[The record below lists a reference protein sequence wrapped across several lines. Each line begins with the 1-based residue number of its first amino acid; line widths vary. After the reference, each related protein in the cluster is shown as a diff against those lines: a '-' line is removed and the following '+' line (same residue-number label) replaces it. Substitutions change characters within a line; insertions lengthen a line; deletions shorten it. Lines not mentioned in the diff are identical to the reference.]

1 MATASALQNSPI
13 IINLLSAAIET
24 GWTMAGNVA
33 THSACNAG
41 KVRLTGYTLV
51 TGQSYQVSYS
61 VLTIGSGTVQM
72 QAGTTLGVSRTTPG
86 NYVETIIPSGSN
98 PVLVFYSDGN
108 CTIQA
113 FNIRVV
119 FDDTSNTQQNTLV
132 YHTKSRKWAPFRT
145 MAPDVGFSID
155 IDLVTMHYGLMY
167 LHKNASP
174 DRNQFYG
181 TQYQSIIR
189 GVEAQN
195 PERVHDYETLNYQ
208 ANMLLVSTIG
218 GIVSSLGQQTTLIDT
233 DFIKQKLE
241 SNGVTIIS
249 YDKDGVYS
257 ASLLNDEN
265 EDVVNGA
272 QLRGNY
278 LIWELQTVDGS
289 TPLIL
294 FSIGIES
301 KRVFLGAR

>member
-1 MATASALQNSPI
+1 M
-13 IINLLSAAIET
+13 
-24 GWTMAGNVA
+24 A
-33 THSACNAG
+33 THSSCNNG
-41 KVRLTGYTLV
+41 KVRLTGYTL
-51 TGQSYQVSYS
+51 TEGQAVQVSYS
-61 VLTIGSGTVQM
+61 VLAISSGLVQM
-72 QAGTTLGVSRTTPG
+72 QAGTTVGVSRTTPG
-86 NYVETIIPSGSN
+86 NYVETITPAGSN
-98 PVLVFYSDGN
+98 PVLVFYSNSD
-108 CTIQA
+108 CQIQA

-119 FDDTSNTQQNTLV
+119 FADTSNTQQNTLV
-132 YHTKSRKWAPFRT
+132 YQTKSRKWAPFRT

-181 TQYQSIIR
+181 VQYQSIIK

-208 ANMLLVSTIG
+208 ANMLLISTIG

-233 DFIKQKLE
+233 DFIKQKLV
-241 SNGVTIIS
+241 SDGVTIIS
-249 YDKDGVYS
+249 YDKDSVYS

-289 TPLIL
+289 QPLIL
-294 FSIGIES
+294 FSVGIDS